1 MSVQDKGFA
10 RSRANPISSGT
21 ATHCMPFQS
30 GFKKNGHGRVLCL
43 FFDLLAQHLP
53 KNMQE
58 GHSVPRLD
66 TCGPWKVML
75 ENDTNDM
82 VIKRIQI
89 WPDPFFKTN
98 L

>member
-21 ATHCMPFQS
+21 AAHCMPFQS
-30 GFKKNGHGRVLCL
+30 GFKKNGHERVLCL

-58 GHSVPRLD
+58 GHSVSRLD

-75 ENDTNDM
+75 GSDTNDM
-82 VIKRIQI
+82 VIKRNQI
-89 WPDPFFKTN
+89 WPAPFLKTN